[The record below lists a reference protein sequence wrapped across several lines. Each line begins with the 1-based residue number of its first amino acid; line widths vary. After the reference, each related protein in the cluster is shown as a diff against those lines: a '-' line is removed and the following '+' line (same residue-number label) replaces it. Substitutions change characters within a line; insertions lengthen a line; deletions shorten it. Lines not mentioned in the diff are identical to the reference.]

1 MRVLALIALIGAFFA
16 APALAQPK
24 PAKAVGFQY
33 LTIADPAG
41 PEVEI
46 GVWYPTEAAAAPRP
60 IGLLEHPVA
69 KDAPVAGAKLPLVV
83 MSHGNGGSFSG
94 HVDTALALA
103 RAGFVVAALT
113 HTGDNYHDQSLAVNL
128 PNRPRQLKL
137 LTDYMLQTWR
147 DRAVIDPNEVGAFGF
162 SAGGFTVLTA
172 IGGEA
177 DLSKTRPHCVAHPTN
192 YDCVL
197 VGQHREL
204 ALTLESK
211 AVTWVHDPRI
221 KAAIIAAPAMGFA
234 FGREG
239 LTGVHIPV
247 QLWRAELDHILP
259 HPDYAE
265 AVRLA
270 LPTAPDYHLA
280 AGADHFDFLAPCTE
294 ALRAAAP
301 FICVSPAGF
310 DRIKFHEAFNR
321 EVVAFFTAKLSPSP
335 QN

>member
-1 MRVLALIALIGAFFA
+1 MRVLALIALLGAFLA
-16 APALAQPK
+16 APALAQPQ
-24 PAKAVGFQY
+24 PAKSVGYQY
-33 LTIADPAG
+33 LSIPDPAG
-41 PEVEI
+41 PPVEI
-46 GVWYPTEAAAAPRP
+46 AVWYPSNAPAASQS
-60 IGLLEHPVA
+60 IGLLDQVVA
-69 KDAPVAGAKLPLVV
+69 NEAAVAGTRLPLVV
-83 MSHGNGGSFSG
+83 MSHGNGGSLSG

-103 RAGFVVAALT
+103 HAGFVVAALT
-113 HTGDNYHDQSLAVNL
+113 HTGDNYHDQSLAVDL

-137 LTDYMLQTWR
+137 LTDYLLQTWR
-147 DRAVIDPNEVGAFGF
+147 DRAVIDPHEIGAFGF

-197 VGQHREL
+197 VGQHRDL
-204 ALTLESK
+204 ALPLETK
-211 AVTWVHDPRI
+211 PVAWVHDPRI

-239 LTGVHIPV
+239 LKRVQVPI

-270 LPTAPDYHLA
+270 LPTPPDYHLA

-294 ALRAAAP
+294 RLRTAAP

-321 EVVAFFTAKLSPSP
+321 EVVALFTAKLSPSP